1 MLLLYC
7 VAASAP
13 RAQATPLVRRQN
25 LISESHSRALPRRFN
40 SRSPA
45 QPTVILDSSGIVP
58 ALPSDLF
65 DRIII
70 SQALYEGLTLVT
82 SDPMMRAYQSGI
94 FKSVERASQ
103 E

>member
-1 MLLLYC
+1 MILYC
-7 VAASAP
+7 AAASAG

-40 SRSPA
+40 SRSPT

-58 ALPSDLF
+58 ALHRDLF

-70 SQALYEGLTLVT
+70 SRALYEELTLVT
-82 SDPMMRAYQSGI
+82 SDPMMRAYPSGL
-94 FKSVERASQ
+94 FKRASH